1 MPTRL
6 DRNSLVKTR
15 TPTSI
20 ARPGSPRRRRV
31 VEGVLVAIGL
41 LVLLDA
47 LFGERG
53 LIEMM
58 RARQQYREAA
68 ASLKAVR
75 AENERLR
82 EDNELLTY
90 DPATIEGIARQDLG
104 LIKPGE
110 LMFIIRDTPAA
121 ETETPPAEP
130 VAPPAQPPA
139 QK

>member
-6 DRNSLVKTR
+6 DRNGLVKTR
-15 TPTSI
+15 TSTSI
-20 ARPGSPRRRRV
+20 ARPGSPPRRRV

-58 RARQQYREAA
+58 RARQQYRETATQ
-68 ASLKAVR
+68 LEAVR
-75 AENERLR
+75 AENARLR
-82 EDNELLTY
+82 EDIELLTS

-110 LMFIIRDTPAA
+110 LMFIIRDTPAD

-130 VAPPAQPPA
+130 VAPPAQ
-139 QK
+139 K